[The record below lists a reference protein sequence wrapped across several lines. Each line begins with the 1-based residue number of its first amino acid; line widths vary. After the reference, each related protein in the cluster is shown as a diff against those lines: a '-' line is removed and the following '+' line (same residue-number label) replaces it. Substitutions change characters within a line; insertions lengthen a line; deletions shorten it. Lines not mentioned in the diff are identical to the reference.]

1 MNASIPAATARPFCK
16 FHPEGVTC
24 AYCYPLPSCTGKSRG
39 SRSAQRLLI
48 DAQAAQKAFW
58 HAMGRLESATGL
70 ELDWETTDM
79 SAHTVASLRE
89 EFPAKG

>member
-1 MNASIPAATARPFCK
+1 MPALNTAPSARPFCK

-39 SRSAQRLLI
+39 SRSVAHLLKEAQI
-48 DAQAAQKAFW
+48 AQKAFW
-58 HAMGRLESATGL
+58 QAMARLESATGL
-70 ELDWETTDM
+70 ELDWETADM
-79 SAHTVASLRE
+79 STHTVASLRE